1 MAEALAGPEAATLDL
16 TVVVP
21 YYNPGSLLRRHLV
34 ELDRVLTE
42 AGLDYEL
49 VAVSDGSTDGSPA
62 SLDGVAPDRLR
73 RLELAKNRGKGE
85 ALRTGLAVGRGR
97 YLGFIDADGD
107 LPAGQVASFVS
118 LLRSHDPDVVLGS
131 KRHPMSEVA
140 YPPLRRLYSW
150 GFQQLVRL
158 LFHLEVRDTQTGLKI
173 VRREVLADV
182 LARMVEKRFAFD
194 LELLVVARRLGYRR
208 FFEAPVRIDE
218 RLTSTISTRAVW
230 LTLLDTFAI
239 FYRLRVLRW
248 YDQVPTTLGLSELG
262 ADEIATFGIAPLAE
276 GIRS

>member
-1 MAEALAGPEAATLDL
+1 VAEALAGPEAATLDL

-107 LPAGQVASFVS
+107 IPAQQLRSFVS
-118 LLRSHDPDVVLGS
+118 LLDSQAPDIVAGS
-131 KRHPMSEVA
+131 KRHPASVVA
-140 YPPLRRLYSW
+140 YPPARRLYSW
-150 GFQQLVRL
+150 GYQQLCRV
-158 LFHLEVRDTQTGLKI
+158 LFDLDLRDTQTGIKLI
-173 VRREVLADV
+173 RREVLAAA
-182 LARMVEKRFAFD
+182 LPRTVEERFAFD
-194 LELLVVARRLGYRR
+194 LELLVVAAHLGYRDIVELPVTIRER
-208 FFEAPVRIDE
+208 FTTTVSLRTVGEI
-218 RLTSTISTRAVW
+218 LTDTLRVW
-230 LTLLDTFAI
+230 W
-239 FYRLRVLRW
+239 RLRIRHA
-248 YDQVPTTLGLSELG
+248 YDAEPG
-262 ADEIATFGIAPLAE
+262 AGST
-276 GIRS
+276 S